1 MDNIVCHKGKKKY
14 ERLCRFDMTATGK
27 GVSEDFMIAF
37 FLDAIKF
44 TSEFVFNVG
53 F

>member
-1 MDNIVCHKGKKKY
+1 M
-14 ERLCRFDMTATGK
+14 LCRFDMTDTGK
-27 GVSEDFMIAF
+27 GVSEDFMIAL